1 MNTFISKNIGLRE
14 NGYIYK
20 QKRRTLAELKERII
34 VLRNKSK
41 MSWGLVTN
49 YDVLMPISFNTFN
62 ILTHGIYK
70 I

>member
-1 MNTFISKNIGLRE
+1 MGTFISKNIGLRE

-41 MSWGLVTN
+41 MS
-49 YDVLMPISFNTFN
+49 
-62 ILTHGIYK
+62 
-70 I
+70 